1 MSTPSLGAAHASRGS
16 AGAAR
21 TSGTAS
27 PSSRAL
33 LTLAL
38 AVLAFAV
45 LPFDRALVAA
55 VTSAALVALAA
66 TDIERGI
73 IPNRIVFPA
82 AGLVAALNVVLF
94 PDRALEWMLAGVLAA
109 VVLAIPSLIGR
120 NWVGMGD
127 AKLALLL
134 GAALGW
140 GVVGAVALALVCTL
154 PFSMLLIA
162 RGGLAARH
170 ATFPFGPFLA
180 LGALLV
186 MFGPTL
192 AGVS

>member
-1 MSTPSLGAAHASRGS
+1 
-16 AGAAR
+16 
-21 TSGTAS
+21 
-27 PSSRAL
+27 
-33 LTLAL
+33 
-38 AVLAFAV
+38 VLA
-45 LPFDRALVAA
+45 
-55 VTSAALVALAA
+55 
-66 TDIERGI
+66 
-73 IPNRIVFPA
+73 
-82 AGLVAALNVVLF
+82 GLI
-94 PDRALEWMLAGVLAA
+94 AA
-109 VVLAIPSLIGR
+109 VVLAIPSLMGR

-140 GVVGAVALALVCTL
+140 GVIGAVALGLVCTL
-154 PFSMLLIA
+154 PFSMLMIA
-162 RGGLAARH
+162 RRGLDARH